1 MENSNFIKT
10 IMAKDIETGKHDE
23 IITRFPPEPNG
34 FLHIGH
40 AKAIVTNFELAKQ
53 FNGKTNLRFDD
64 TNPVKEDTKYVDA
77 IKNDVLWLGYQWDEL
92 RFASD
97 YFDEFYER
105 AVILVKKG
113 LAYVCDLSPE
123 EMTEYKGDSY
133 TPGKNSP
140 YRERSIEEN
149 LDLFERMKNGE
160 FENGKRVLRAKID
173 MAHGNMNMRDP
184 VIYRINHV
192 SHHNTGDKW
201 CIYPMYDFAHPLE
214 DAVEGITHSLCSL
227 EFEEHRPLYDW
238 FIEHTEMPL
247 IPRQIEFGRL
257 AVDNTITSKR
267 YLLKMVEEGIV
278 DGWDDPRMPTISGL
292 RRRGFTR
299 EAIKEFCLETG
310 LSKVNSSVSI
320 DFLEHFVR
328 QDLSVKAET
337 RMAVLNPLKVIITNL
352 DDNHLEYV
360 EAENHPK
367 EDFGTRQIPFTK
379 EIYIE
384 SDDFIEEKPNKKWK
398 RLALGEE
405 VRLRNAYFIRAND
418 VVKDENGNIIEVH
431 CTYDI
436 NTKSG
441 SGFDERKPNGTIHWV
456 SSTNCVMADVNL
468 FEPLFSDDVS
478 KDNFLESVNKNSKTT
493 VKAVIEETVKDAK
506 PETKFQFIRNGY
518 FVVDRYSTEDKL
530 EFNRV
535 VELKSSVKSK

>member
-10 IMAKDIETGKHDE
+10 IMSKDIESGKHDE

-34 FLHIGH
+34 YLHIGH

-53 FNGKTNLRFDD
+53 FGGKTNLRFDD
-64 TNPVKEDTKYVDA
+64 TNPVKEDTKYVKA
-77 IKNDVLWLGYQWDEL
+77 IQDDVLWLGYQWDEL

-105 AVILVKKG
+105 AIILIKKG

-140 YRERSIEEN
+140 YRERTVEEN
-149 LDLFERMKNGE
+149 LDLFVRMKNGE
-160 FENGKRVLRAKID
+160 FKNGEKVLRAKID

-227 EFEEHRPLYDW
+227 EFEEHRPIYDW
-238 FIEHTEMPL
+238 YVEHTEMPL

-278 DGWDDPRMPTISGL
+278 NGWDDPRMPTISGL
-292 RRRGFTR
+292 RRRGFTK
-299 EAIKEFCLETG
+299 EAIREFCLETG
-310 LSKVNSSVSI
+310 LSKINSSVSI

-328 QDLSVKAET
+328 QDLSARAET
-337 RMAVLNPLKVIITNL
+337 RMAVLEPLKVVITNL
-352 DDNHLEYV
+352 EDSHIEYV

-367 EDFGTRQIPFTK
+367 EDYGVREIPFTK

-384 SDDFIEEKPNKKWK
+384 KSDFIEEKPNKKWK

-405 VRLRNAYFIRAND
+405 VRLRNAYFIKANS
-418 VVKDENGNIIEVH
+418 VVKDNDGNVIEVH
-431 CTYDI
+431 CTYDV

-441 SGFDERKPNGTIHWV
+441 SGFNERKPNGTIHWV
-456 SSTNCVMADVNL
+456 SATKSVKAKVNL

-478 KDNFLESVNKNSKTT
+478 KENFLESVNENSKVTLES
-493 VKAVIEETVKDAK
+493 VIEESIKEAK
-506 PETKFQFIRNGY
+506 PEDKFQFIRNGY
-518 FVVDRYSTEDKL
+518 FVVDMNSTEDSL
-530 EFNRV
+530 EINRV
-535 VELKSSVKSK
+535 VELKSRVKK

>member
-10 IMAKDIETGKHDE
+10 IIAKDIETGKHSE

-40 AKAIVTNFELAKQ
+40 AKAIVTNFEIAKQ
-53 FNGKTNLRFDD
+53 FNGRTNLRFDD

-97 YFDEFYER
+97 YFDEFYNR

-123 EMTEYKGDSY
+123 QMTEYKGDSY

-160 FENGKRVLRAKID
+160 FENGQKVLRAKID

-238 FIEHTEMPL
+238 FVEQTEMPL
-247 IPRQIEFGRL
+247 VPRQIEFGRL

-278 DGWDDPRMPTISGL
+278 DGWDDPRMPTICGL
-292 RRRGFTR
+292 RRRGFTK
-299 EAIKEFCLETG
+299 EAIREFCLETG

-328 QDLSVKAET
+328 QDLSLKAET
-337 RMAVLNPLKVIITNL
+337 RMAVLNPLKVVITNL
-352 DDNHLEYV
+352 EDSHLEYV

-367 EDFGTRQIPFTK
+367 EDFGVREIPFTK

-384 SDDFIEEKPNKKWK
+384 KDDFIEEKPNKKWK
-398 RLALGEE
+398 RLSLGEE
-405 VRLRNAYFIRAND
+405 VRLRNAYFIKANSI
-418 VVKDENGNIIEVH
+418 VKDSDGNVVEVH

-456 SSTNCVMADVNL
+456 SATNCVEADVNL

-478 KDNFLESVNKNSKTT
+478 KENFLESVNKNSKVT
-493 VKAVIEETVKDAK
+493 VKAVIEESVKDAK
-506 PETKFQFIRNGY
+506 PETKYQFIRNGY
-518 FVVDRYSTEDKL
+518 FVVDRYSNSNKL

>member
-10 IMAKDIETGKHDE
+10 IIAKDIETGKHDE

-64 TNPVKEDTKYVDA
+64 TNPVKEDTKYVEA
-77 IKNDVLWLGYQWDEL
+77 IKNDVLWLGYQWDAL
-92 RFASD
+92 KFASD
-97 YFDEFYER
+97 YFDEFYNR
-105 AVILVKKG
+105 AIILIKKG

-133 TPGKNSP
+133 SPGKNSP
-140 YRERSIEEN
+140 YRDRTVEEN
-149 LDLFERMKNGE
+149 LSLFEKMKNGE
-160 FENGKRVLRAKID
+160 YENGKKVLRAKID

-214 DAVEGITHSLCSL
+214 DAIEGITHSLCSL

-238 FIEHTEMPL
+238 FVEQTEMPL
-247 IPRQIEFGRL
+247 VPRQIEFGRL

-292 RRRGFTR
+292 RRRGFTK
-299 EAIKEFCLETG
+299 EAIREFCLETG

-337 RMAVLNPLKVIITNL
+337 RMAVLNPLKVVITNL
-352 DDNHLEYV
+352 DNNHLEYL

-367 EDFGTRQIPFTK
+367 EDLGVRHIPFTK

-384 SDDFIEEKPNKKWK
+384 KDDFIEEKPNKKWK

-405 VRLRNAYFIRAND
+405 VRLRNAYFIKAND
-418 VVKDENGNIIEVH
+418 VVKDSNGNIVEIH

-441 SGFDERKPNGTIHWV
+441 SGFDDRKPNGTIHWV
-456 SSTNCVMADVNL
+456 SATKCVDANINL
-468 FEPLFSDDVS
+468 FEPLFSDNVS
-478 KDNFLESVNKNSKTT
+478 KDNFLESVNINSKIT
-493 VKAVIEETVKDAK
+493 VKAVLEESLKSVA

-518 FVVDRYSTEDKL
+518 FVVDRYSKDGEL

-535 VELKSSVKSK
+535 VELKSSVKK

>member
-10 IMAKDIETGKHDE
+10 IIAKDIETGKHNE

-40 AKAIVTNFELAKQ
+40 AKAIVTNFEIAKQ
-53 FNGKTNLRFDD
+53 FGGRTNLRFDD

-77 IKNDVLWLGYQWDEL
+77 IKNDVLWLGYKWDEL

-97 YFDEFYER
+97 YFDEFYNR
-105 AVILVKKG
+105 AIILVKKG

-133 TPGKNSP
+133 TSGKNSP
-140 YRERSIEEN
+140 YRDRTVAEN
-149 LDLFERMKNGE
+149 LELFEKMKNGD

-192 SHHNTGDKW
+192 KHHNTGDKW

-214 DAVEGITHSLCSL
+214 DAIEGITHSLCSL

-238 FIEHTEMPL
+238 FVEHTEMP
-247 IPRQIEFGRL
+247 IVPRQIEFGRL

-292 RRRGFTR
+292 RRKGYTK
-299 EAIKEFCLETG
+299 EAIREFCLETG

-328 QDLSVKAET
+328 QDLSVKSET
-337 RMAVLNPLKVIITNL
+337 RMAVLEPLKVIITNL
-352 DDNHLEYV
+352 DSSHLEYL

-367 EDFGTRQIPFTK
+367 EDYGTRQIPFTR

-384 SDDFIEEKPNKKWK
+384 KSDFIEAKPNKKWK

-405 VRLRNAYFIRAND
+405 VRLRNAYYIKANE
-418 VVKDENGNIIEVH
+418 VVRDEAGNILEVL

-456 SSTNCVMADVNL
+456 SATNCVEARVNL
-468 FEPLFSDDVS
+468 FEPLFTDNVS
-478 KDNFLESVNKNSKTT
+478 KENFLESINKNSKIT
-493 VKAVIEETVKDAK
+493 VNAVIEESVKNAI

-518 FVVDRYSTEDKL
+518 FVVDRYSTSSEI

-535 VELKSSVKSK
+535 VELKSSAKK

>member
-10 IMAKDIETGKHDE
+10 IMSKDIETGKHSE

-40 AKAIVTNFELAKQ
+40 AKAIVTNFELARQ
-53 FNGKTNLRFDD
+53 FGGKTNLRFDD

-77 IKNDVLWLGYQWDEL
+77 IKNDVYWLGYEWDEL

-105 AVILVKKG
+105 AIILVKKG

-140 YRERSIEEN
+140 YRERTVEEN
-149 LDLFERMKNGE
+149 LDLFERMKKGE
-160 FENGKRVLRAKID
+160 FDNGKRVLRAKID
-173 MAHGNMNMRDP
+173 MVHGNMNMRDP

-214 DAVEGITHSLCSL
+214 DAIEGITHSLCSL

-238 FIEHTEMPL
+238 FVEHTEMPL
-247 IPRQIEFGRL
+247 VPRQIEFGRL

-292 RRRGFTR
+292 RRRGYTK
-299 EAIKEFCLETG
+299 EAIREFCLETG

-352 DDNHLEYV
+352 GDNHLEYV

-367 EDFGTRQIPFTK
+367 EDYGTRQVPFTK

-384 SDDFIEEKPNKKWK
+384 KDDFIEQKPNKKWK

-405 VRLRNAYFIRAND
+405 VRLRNAYFIKAND
-418 VVKDENGNIIEVH
+418 VVKDANGNIIEVH
-431 CTYDI
+431 CTYDF

-441 SGFDERKPNGTIHWV
+441 SGFDDRKPNGTIHWV
-456 SSTNCVMADVNL
+456 SASNSIEVGVNL
-468 FEPLFSDDVS
+468 FEPLFSAEVS
-478 KDNFLESVNKNSKTT
+478 KDNFLESVNKNSKVT
-493 VKAVIEETVKDAK
+493 VKAFVEESVRDAL

-518 FVVDRYSTEDKL
+518 FVVDMYSKENML

-535 VELKSSVKSK
+535 VELKSSVKK